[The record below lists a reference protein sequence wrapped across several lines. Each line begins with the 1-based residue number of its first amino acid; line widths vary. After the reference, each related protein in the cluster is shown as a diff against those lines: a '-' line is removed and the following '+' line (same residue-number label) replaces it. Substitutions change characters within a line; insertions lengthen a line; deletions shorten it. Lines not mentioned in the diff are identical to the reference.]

1 LDLSSAGY
9 EWFIPVIT
17 MSRFL
22 LFLLPSLLL
31 SQTLTWVMPQQTR
44 LLAGQRADLI
54 LEARGIPLEAKL
66 RITVNAAAWT
76 SRFSAPE
83 PVDLDCDG
91 AKDWRMRLD
100 LTSFTGNV
108 VLRAESGTVA
118 SERRIEVLPLPADAK
133 QKNIILFVGD
143 GTGWAYRDAARVVA
157 KSAAGPD
164 GKPGI
169 TEGFYRQLQNLD
181 QMPVTGSVLT
191 HSLRSLVPDS
201 ASTAS
206 GWSTGN
212 KTIDGASGV
221 WPDGTDCH
229 LRANFGVDGMRWA
242 ADNPRIE
249 TLWELL
255 KRTRGYR
262 TGVVT
267 TAYVA
272 DATPAGEGS
281 HTINRALS
289 FEIARQYL
297 ENPLLD
303 GKPSYDVLMGGGLE
317 DFEAEIRQD
326 KRDLLGEFRAQ
337 GYRIAT
343 TAKELRA
350 VPASQRKILG
360 LFRKPNKVATGPL
373 GLSATGNGNMDVA
386 YDRLGLVRP
395 GSEPLPEMGAWTD
408 QPFLIEMTRRAI
420 GALSG
425 PDGKTPFVLLV
436 EGASI
441 DKQSHRNHAAGTIW
455 DAIEFD
461 QAIGVAREWIAK
473 RPGDTLLLATAD
485 HDQTMSILG
494 VADISDADLQNREPI
509 YEMVVESPIG
519 RQRAQVHADIV
530 TNIRGP
536 YNWSAREDPNSS
548 GAAGPPRKKEQARA
562 LRSGFPDYQ
571 DANGDGYPENRE
583 ANGKG
588 RLRIAVGFRNG
599 EHAGTNVPVS
609 AEGAGA
615 WLFTGVM
622 DQTDL
627 MFKMAAA
634 LGDTAV
640 EDELLRRIQ
649 ANRRNPVTPGKAVSG
664 TPARTQNRS
673 GTR

>member
-1 LDLSSAGY
+1 M
-9 EWFIPVIT
+9 P
-17 MSRFL
+17 RFL
-22 LFLLPSLLL
+22 LLFLPSLVF
-31 SQTLTWVMPQQTR
+31 SQTLTWVMPERTR
-44 LLAGQRADLI
+44 LLTGQRIDVI
-54 LEARGIPLEAKL
+54 LEARGIPLDAPL
-66 RITVNAAAWT
+66 RITANGDDWT
-76 SRFSAPE
+76 SRFSAAE

-91 AKDWRMRLD
+91 TKDWRRRLN
-100 LTSFTGNV
+100 LTGFPSTV
-108 VLRAESGTVA
+108 MLRAESGRAA
-118 SERRIEVLPLPADAK
+118 SERKIEVIPLPADST

-143 GTGWAYRDAARVVA
+143 GTGWAYRDAARIVA
-157 KSAAGPD
+157 KSATGPD

-206 GWSTGN
+206 AWSTGN
-212 KTIDGASGV
+212 KTLDGASGV

-229 LRANFGVDGMRWA
+229 LRANFGPDGLHWA

-281 HTINRALS
+281 HTISRALS

-297 ENPLLD
+297 ENPLLG

-317 DFEAEIRQD
+317 DFEAEVRQD
-326 KRDLLGEFRAQ
+326 KRDLLSEFRGQA
-337 GYRIAT
+337 YRVIT
-343 TAKELRA
+343 TAKELRS
-350 VPASQRKILG
+350 VPPNQAKILG
-360 LFRKPNKVATGPL
+360 LFRKPNKVATGL
-373 GLSATGNGNMDVA
+373 VGLSATANGNMDVA
-386 YDRLGLVRP
+386 YDRLGLIRP
-395 GSEPLPEMGAWTD
+395 GSEPLPEMGVWTD
-408 QPFLIEMTRRAI
+408 QPFLPEMTRRAI
-420 GALSG
+420 DALSG
-425 PDGKTPFVLLV
+425 PDGRTPFVLLV

-461 QAIGVAREWIAK
+461 QAVGVAREWISK
-473 RPGDTLLLATAD
+473 RSDTLLLATAD

-494 VADISDADLQNREPI
+494 VADISDADLQSREPI
-509 YEMVVESPIG
+509 YEMVVESPVG

-530 TNIRGP
+530 TNVRGP
-536 YNWSAREDPNSS
+536 YNWSAREDPNST
-548 GAAGPPRKKEQARA
+548 GVAGPPRKKEQARA

-571 DANGDGYPENRE
+571 DANGDGFPENHE
-583 ANGKG
+583 VNGKG
-588 RLRIAVGFRNG
+588 RLRIAVGFRTG

-640 EDELLRRIQ
+640 EDQLLRRIQ
-649 ANRRNPVTPGKAVSG
+649 MNRRNPVTPGKAVSG
-664 TPARTQNRS
+664 TPARTPNRS

>member
-1 LDLSSAGY
+1 MLRL
-9 EWFIPVIT
+9 
-17 MSRFL
+17 L
-22 LFLLPSLLL
+22 LFFVPGVLLG
-31 SQTLTWVMPQQTR
+31 QTLTWVIPERTR
-44 LLAGQRADLI
+44 LLAGQRVDLI
-54 LEARGIPLEAKL
+54 LEARGFPLAAPL
-66 RITVNAAAWT
+66 RITVNGEVWT

-91 AKDWRMRLD
+91 VADWRVRLN
-100 LTSFTGNV
+100 LTSFSGSTL
-108 VLRAESGTVA
+108 LRAESGAAVT
-118 SERRIEVLPLPADAK
+118 ERKIEVIPLPADSK

-143 GTGWAYRDAARVVA
+143 GTGWAYRDAARIVA
-157 KSAAGPD
+157 KSVPGPD
-164 GKPGI
+164 GKPGLA
-169 TEGFYRQLQNLD
+169 EGFYRQLQNLD

-201 ASTAS
+201 SSTAS
-206 GWSTGN
+206 AWSTGN
-212 KTIDGASGV
+212 KTVDGASGV

-229 LRANFGVDGMRWA
+229 LAATFGPEGMPWA

-272 DATPAGEGS
+272 DATSAGEGS

-289 FEIARQYL
+289 FEIARQYF
-297 ENPLLD
+297 ENPLLE

-317 DFEAEIRQD
+317 DFESGIRQD
-326 KRDLLGEFRAQ
+326 RRDLLSEFRAR
-337 GYRIAT
+337 GYRVAT

-350 VPASQRKILG
+350 IPANQPKILG

-373 GLSATGNGNMDVA
+373 GLNATANGNMDVA
-386 YDRLGLVRP
+386 YDRLGLIRP
-395 GSEPLPEMGAWTD
+395 GSEPLPEMGSWTD
-408 QPFLIEMTRRAI
+408 QPFLPEMTRRAI
-420 GALSG
+420 EALSS
-425 PDGKTPFVLLV
+425 PDRKTPFVLLV

-461 QAIGVAREWIAK
+461 QAVGVAREWISK
-473 RPGDTLLLATAD
+473 RPDTLLLATAD

-494 VADISDADLQNREPI
+494 VADIGDADLQSREPI

-519 RQRAQVHADIV
+519 RQRARVHADIV
-530 TNIRGP
+530 TNVRGP

-548 GAAGPPRKKEQARA
+548 GVPGPPRKKEQARA
-562 LRSGFPDYQ
+562 LRGGFPDYQ
-571 DANGDGYPENRE
+571 DANGDGYPENQE
-583 ANGKG
+583 ADGKG
-588 RLRIAVGFRNG
+588 RLRIAVGFRTG
-599 EHAGTNVPVS
+599 EHAGSNVPVS

-634 LGDTAV
+634 LGDTRV

-649 ANRRNPVTPGKAVSG
+649 ANRRNPVTPGKAANG
-664 TPARTQNRS
+664 TPVRTQNRF